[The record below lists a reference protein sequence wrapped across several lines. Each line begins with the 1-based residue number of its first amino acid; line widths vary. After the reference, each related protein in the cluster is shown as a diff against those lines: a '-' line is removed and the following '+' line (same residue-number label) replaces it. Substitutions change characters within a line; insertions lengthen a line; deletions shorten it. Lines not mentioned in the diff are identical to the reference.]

1 MLILID
7 GYNVIAPTAAPR
19 RADPAGWLRAER
31 QLLIDRLLT
40 HLDDRLARE
49 TCVVFDARPG
59 AVGRGDSRQ
68 SYQGLEVRFAV
79 DHDEAD
85 DLIEELIAGH
95 PAAKR
100 LTVVTSDRRLRSAAR
115 RAGASSFDSQR
126 WLDSL
131 LDDRLLLAIPWP
143 SPANGDRRDRQP
155 DLPAGQREVETPIV
169 VDEWLE
175 HFGLLPPVSAE
186 ISENPEPAR
195 QDRSQRTRKSP
206 QRPPE
211 TRQWAVETG
220 EPSDA
225 RPSRVREL
233 SDDESPFP
241 PGYGEDLLTDN
252 D

>member
-7 GYNVIAPTAAPR
+7 GYNVIAPTAPPR
-19 RADPAGWLRAER
+19 RADPTGWLRAER
-31 QLLIDRLLT
+31 RLLIDRLLA
-40 HLDDRLARE
+40 HLDDRLVRE

-115 RAGASSFDSQR
+115 RAGARSFDSQR

-155 DLPAGQREVETPIV
+155 DLSAGQREVETPIV
-169 VDEWLE
+169 VDEWLK
-175 HFGLLPPVSAE
+175 HFGLLPPTAADAPK
-186 ISENPEPAR
+186 NLEPAR
-195 QDRSQRTRKSP
+195 EGRPQRTRESP
-206 QRPPE
+206 KRAPE
-211 TRQWAVETG
+211 NRRRTPEGV

-225 RPSRVREL
+225 RPSGLREL
-233 SDDESPFP
+233 GDEESPFP
-241 PGYGEDLLTDN
+241 PGYGEDLLADN